1 MRQSVKY
8 ILYRGSKSEWC
19 SASFWQQLYAWKFDR
34 KLADMNNKAN
44 LRSRRIKQHHHPTKQ
59 NTRRDKILWDTGT
72 NTRTSSVSHSHS
84 FNYHSCHLVSII
96 HMLINDLVLAAA
108 KYSTCGSIST
118 RQHHTSGHLLQT
130 LLLRS
135 EVWFRQPQ
143 VPYKLCSF
151 ITLKHTGGECSEL
164 WDMEQKSNLSR
175 SLDVYFVNC
184 FLAINKTRDRCLQ
197 KNVGNFA
204 NVTSKGFGIVIL
216 YFFPLSIKFVN
227 IWCASANSDVY

>member
-72 NTRTSSVSHSHS
+72 NTRTSSVSHS

-143 VPYKLCSF
+143 VAHTPSF
-151 ITLKHTGGECSEL
+151 IT
-164 WDMEQKSNLSR
+164 QKGR
-175 SLDVYFVNC
+175 
-184 FLAINKTRDRCLQ
+184 
-197 KNVGNFA
+197 
-204 NVTSKGFGIVIL
+204 
-216 YFFPLSIKFVN
+216 N
-227 IWCASANSDVY
+227 ISPAKY